1 MGNALDARSAR
12 EALIVEALRG
22 VDTVLAAAE
31 DVYKRQRDTN
41 KPAQP
46 ILLSTLSHLC
56 LVSHPLVRPWGHT
69 DPWMNQTSLTIAI
82 TTQVAMASFARRSV
96 IQR

>member
-1 MGNALDARSAR
+1 MNQTSLTIAITTQVAMASFARRSV
-12 EALIVEALRG
+12 I
-22 VDTVLAAAE
+22 
-31 DVYKRQRDTN
+31 Q
-41 KPAQP
+41 
-46 ILLSTLSHLC
+46 LSTLSHLC
-56 LVSHPLVRPWGHT
+56 LVSHPLVHH